1 MQTVIDAPTISAPV
15 PAHARRP
22 APGTL
27 LRWGLVAL
35 ILVGALAVRLAS
47 RDSAA
52 GHAIRA
58 DELDY
63 AIPAE
68 TLTRTGQYL
77 DTFQTEHRTWTRVPL
92 NALVLAAAFAT
103 QPPVPPEATVA
114 DTGLMT
120 PRFLAGHLAL
130 IIISLLL
137 LPLVM
142 GLAAA
147 AFPARR
153 WSAA

>member
-1 MQTVIDAPTISAPV
+1 MQTVVDAPTVSSPT
-15 PAHARRP
+15 PARPRRP
-22 APGTL
+22 APGML
-27 LRWGLVAL
+27 LRWGLVVL
-35 ILVGALAVRLAS
+35 ILGAALAVRLAS
-47 RDSAA
+47 RDAAA

-103 QPPVPPEATVA
+103 QPPVPPGTTVY

-120 PRFLAGHLAL
+120 PRFAAGNLAL
-130 IIISLLL
+130 ILVSLGL

-142 GLAAA
+142 ALAAW

-153 WSAA
+153 W